1 MKLTTCVLF
10 VFCLFLLGCPPKPVY
25 VPISERADQST
36 QTDQQ
41 GIKRSDTDA
50 GGQKKDR
57 DRAAIEEET
66 LQRDLERQRMLQE
79 QMKKEAASLF
89 KDILFE
95 YDSYTVGSEYEGV
108 IKEVAT
114 FLSRNQ
120 SAKVTVEG
128 HCDERGTVEYNLA
141 LGQKRAEGVKNL
153 LVKAGV
159 KEERVKAV
167 SYGKE
172 MPVDPGH
179 TESAWAKN
187 RRAHFKME

>member
-1 MKLTTCVLF
+1 VL
-10 VFCLFLLGCPPKPVY
+10 CLFLFGCPPKPVY
-25 VPISERADQST
+25 VPVSERADQPT
-36 QTDQQ
+36 QVSQQETKRPGTD
-41 GIKRSDTDA
+41 TA
-50 GGQKKDR
+50 GQKDR

-66 LQRDLERQRMLQE
+66 LQRDLERQKMLQE

-95 YDSYTVGSEYEGV
+95 YDSYTVGNEYEGT

-120 SAKVTVEG
+120 NTKVSVEG

-141 LGQKRAEGVKNL
+141 LGQKRAEAVKNH
-153 LVKAGV
+153 LVKAGT

-179 TESAWAKN
+179 TEQAWAKN
-187 RRAHFKME
+187 RRAHFKIE

>member
-1 MKLTTCVLF
+1 MKLTTCVLL
-10 VFCLFLLGCPPKPVY
+10 VLCLFLFGCPPKPVY

-36 QTDQQ
+36 QVSQQ
-41 GIKRSDTDA
+41 EVKRPGSDTA
-50 GGQKKDR
+50 GQKDR

-95 YDSYTVGSEYEGV
+95 YDSYTVGNEYEGV

-141 LGQKRAEGVKNL
+141 LGQKRAEAVKNL
-153 LVKAGV
+153 LVKAGT

-179 TESAWAKN
+179 TEQAWVKN
-187 RRAHFKME
+187 RRAHFKIE